1 MRDMTGGWLFPPL
14 DKLMM
19 AVGLEEVGT
28 YTLCRQNTATQYI
41 ATRLIL
47 DIYLVVESWTGAR
60 VTMI

>member
-1 MRDMTGGWLFPPL
+1 
-14 DKLMM
+14 MM